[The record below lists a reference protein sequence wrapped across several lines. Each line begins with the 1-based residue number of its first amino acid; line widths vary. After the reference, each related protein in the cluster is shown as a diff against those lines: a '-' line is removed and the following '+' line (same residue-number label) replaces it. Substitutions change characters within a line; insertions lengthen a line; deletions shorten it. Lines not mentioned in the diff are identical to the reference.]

1 MIPKNKKAEV
11 TAGAEKLAALTNGQ
25 INLLDDITFFVR
37 GSIEDRRY
45 QIAFTID
52 DDFIDFDVVIQVE
65 NKLGYLSIDYG
76 IDYENDEADDPD
88 FDLATSVLKD
98 GLSITDFPKKL
109 AKQLE
114 TVKQLPD
121 EFVTELASIMNHYGI
136 DSIEVD
142 SFIVELEFSSEI
154 DDFELPD
161 DFIELLKRM
170 NKLLT
175 MFEV

>member
-1 MIPKNKKAEV
+1 MSKKYEI
-11 TAGAEKLAALTNGQ
+11 TTGAEKLAALTNSQ
-25 INLLDDITFFVR
+25 ISLVDDITFFIR
-37 GSIEDRRY
+37 GSIEDRRF
-45 QIAFTID
+45 QVTFTID
-52 DDFIDFDVVIQVE
+52 DDFIDFDVLMQVE
-65 NKLGYLSIDYG
+65 NKLDYLSIDCD

-88 FDLATSVLKD
+88 FDSETRILKD
-98 GLSITDFPKKL
+98 GLSITDFPKEV

-121 EFVTELASIMNHYGI
+121 EFVTELASITKRYGI
-136 DSIEVD
+136 SLVEVE

-154 DDFELPD
+154 DDFKLPD

-170 NKLLT
+170 NKLLA

>member
-1 MIPKNKKAEV
+1 MSKKHEI

-25 INLLDDITFFVR
+25 INVLDDITFFVR
-37 GSIEDRRY
+37 GSIEDRRF

-52 DDFIDFDVVIQVE
+52 DDFIDFDAVTQIE
-65 NKLGYLSIDYG
+65 NKLGYLSIDCG

-88 FDLATSVLKD
+88 FGLETRILKD
-98 GLSITDFPKKL
+98 GLSITDFPKEV

-121 EFVTELASIMNHYGI
+121 EFVTELASITNHYGI
-136 DSIEVD
+136 SFIEVD

-154 DDFELPD
+154 DDFKLPH

-170 NKLLT
+170 NKLLA

>member
-1 MIPKNKKAEV
+1 MSKKYEI
-11 TAGAEKLAALTNGQ
+11 TAGAEKIAALTNGQ
-25 INLLDDITFFVR
+25 INVLDDITFFIR
-37 GSIEDRRY
+37 GSIEDRRF

-52 DDFIDFDVVIQVE
+52 DDFIDFDVLIQIE
-65 NKLGYLSIDYG
+65 NKLGYLGIDHDL
-76 IDYENDEADDPD
+76 DYENDEADDPD
-88 FDLATSVLKD
+88 FDLATRILKD
-98 GLSITDFPKKL
+98 KLSITDFPKQL

-114 TVKQLPD
+114 NVKQLPD

-142 SFIVELEFSSEI
+142 SFIVELEFSNEI

-161 DFIELLKRM
+161 DFIKLLKRM
-170 NKLLT
+170 NKLLA

>member
-1 MIPKNKKAEV
+1 MSKKSEI

-25 INLLDDITFFVR
+25 ISLLDDITFFVR
-37 GSIEDRRY
+37 GSIEDRRF

-52 DDFIDFDVVIQVE
+52 DDFIDFDVVIQIE
-65 NKLGYLSIDYG
+65 NKFGYLSIDYDL
-76 IDYENDEADDPD
+76 DYENDEADDPD
-88 FDLATSVLKD
+88 FDLATRILKD
-98 GLSITDFPKKL
+98 GLSITDFPKEL

-121 EFVTELASIMNHYGI
+121 KFVTELALIMNHYGI
-136 DSIEVD
+136 DSIEVE

-161 DFIELLKRM
+161 DFITLLKCM
-170 NKLLT
+170 NKLLA

>member
-1 MIPKNKKAEV
+1 MSKKSEI
-11 TAGAEKLAALTNGQ
+11 TAGAEKLATLTNGQ
-25 INLLDDITFFVR
+25 ISLLDDITFFVR
-37 GSIEDRRY
+37 GSIENRRF

-52 DDFIDFDVVIQVE
+52 DDFIDFDVVIQTE
-65 NKLGYLSIDYG
+65 NKFGYLSIDCG
-76 IDYENDEADDPD
+76 LDYENDEADDPD
-88 FDLATSVLKD
+88 FDLATRILKD
-98 GLSITDFPKKL
+98 GLSITDFSKEL

-114 TVKQLPD
+114 IVKQLPD
-121 EFVTELASIMNHYGI
+121 EFVTELASIMNRYGI

-142 SFIVELEFSSEI
+142 SFIVELELSSEI

-170 NKLLT
+170 NKLLD